1 MLLKNKTAII
11 YGGGGAMGG
20 AIAKVFAQEGA
31 RIFLAGRTASPMEAV
46 AKEITDAGG
55 TAEFAIVD
63 ALDQDAVEKH
73 AAQVVQKAG
82 RIDVSFNLIGM
93 DAPQGAPLVEM
104 SAPHF
109 TQGINTAM
117 TSHFITSTACARY
130 MITQKSGVILALTA
144 NAGKMVFHNS
154 GGFGVACAA
163 IEALCRQLALELG
176 SHGIRVV
183 CLRSAGSPDAAGVRE
198 AFKLHA
204 TNAGMS
210 FDDFLTMAS
219 SGTMLKHLPTTIEVA
234 NVAAFMAS
242 DRASGMTAAVENITS
257 GLIPE

>member
-31 RIFLAGRTASPMEAV
+31 QLFLAGRTAASLESV
-46 AKEITDAGG
+46 ANEITATGG

-63 ALDQDAVEKH
+63 ALDNDAVEQH
-73 AAQVVQKAG
+73 AADVVKKAG
-82 RIDVSFNLIGM
+82 RIDISFNLTGM
-93 DAPQGAPLVEM
+93 DAPQGDPLVDM
-104 SAPHF
+104 PAHHF
-109 TQGINTAM
+109 TQGISTAM
-117 TSHFITSTACARY
+117 TSHFITSTACARH
-130 MITQKSGVILALTA
+130 MIKQKAGVILALTA

-176 SHGIRVV
+176 AHGIRVV
-183 CLRSAGSPDAAGVRE
+183 CLRSAGSPDAEGVRE
-198 AFKLHA
+198 AFKIHA
-204 TNAGMS
+204 ANAGKS
-210 FDDFLTMAS
+210 FDEFLTMAS
-219 SGTMLKHLPTTIEVA
+219 SGTMLKRLPTTIEVA

-242 DRASGMTAAVENITS
+242 DRASGMTAAVENLTS